1 MVSIVCV
8 HVHILVCECA
18 RTHIHACVC
27 MCAYTH
33 VCMHVCVCVCMC
45 VRGILIIGSA
55 NILAADM
62 LIFTILVIGTACP
75 GSQYKYR

>member
-18 RTHIHACVC
+18 RHT
-27 MCAYTH
+27 Y
-33 VCMHVCVCVCMC
+33 MHVCVCVCMC
-45 VRGILIIGSA
+45 VRGVPIIGSA

-62 LIFTILVIGTACP
+62 LIFTILVIVTACP
-75 GSQYKYR
+75 GSQYKY